1 MRKIYAQKE
10 ISALRPV
17 LGDDLFGRIYAS
29 PHLFVPVGDDG
40 CFFSFLFCDIRQPQL
55 PGMRMS
61 AYCSREA
68 LLFVSDS
75 ALCRE
80 ELAKISE
87 DQLPCKQ
94 ILDLFLALSGS
105 DVDFLEH
112 LEDDI
117 TALED
122 EMLLS
127 KRPLRGAEG
136 RIIRMRRLL
145 LRFKRYYEQFSLI
158 TSGFAENENSL
169 LDDALQK
176 RFSSLDRRLD
186 HLLNSVLHLREYI
199 TQVREAYQAQI
210 DIEQNQIM
218 KIFTVLTAVFLPP
231 TLIAGW
237 YGMNFSLPEYS
248 WSFGYGYVALLTL
261 AVCLCSV
268 LWFKHKHWF

>member
-1 MRKIYAQKE
+1 MRQIYTQTE
-10 ISALRPV
+10 LSELRPL
-17 LGDDLFGRIYAS
+17 LGDDLFARVSAS
-29 PHLFVPVGDDG
+29 PHLFVPVGGDG
-40 CFFSFLFCDIRQPQL
+40 FFFSFLFCDVRQPQL
-55 PGMRMS
+55 PGARLS
-61 AYCSREA
+61 AYCGRDA

-80 ELAKISE
+80 QLGQISE
-87 DQLPCKQ
+87 DQTPCKQ
-94 ILDLFLALSGS
+94 ILDLFLALSAS
-105 DVDFLEH
+105 DVDVLER
-112 LEDDI
+112 LEDEI

-127 KRPLRGAEG
+127 KRPVRSASG

-145 LRFKRYYEQFSLI
+145 LRLKRYYEQFSLI
-158 TSGFAENENSL
+158 TSGFAENEL

-176 RFSSLDRRLD
+176 RFRSLDRRLD
-186 HLLNSVLHLREYI
+186 HLLDSVLHLREYI

-237 YGMNFSLPEYS
+237 YGMNFSLPEYH
-248 WSFGYGYVALLTL
+248 WAFGYPYVILLTL
-261 AVCLCSV
+261 GVCLCSA

>member
-1 MRKIYAQKE
+1 MRKLYPQKE
-10 ISALRPV
+10 LSALRPI
-17 LGDDLFGRIYAS
+17 LGDDLFGRISAS
-29 PHLFVPVGDDG
+29 PHLFVPVGEDG
-40 CFFSFLFCDIRQPQL
+40 CFFSFLFCDIQQPQL
-55 PGMRMS
+55 PGTRIS
-61 AYCSREA
+61 AYCGPET

-75 ALCRE
+75 SICKEQLS
-80 ELAKISE
+80 KISE
-87 DQLPCKQ
+87 AQHPCKQ
-94 ILDLFLALSGS
+94 MLDLFLALSAS
-105 DVDFLEH
+105 DVDFLER
-112 LEDDI
+112 LEDEI

-127 KRPLRGAEG
+127 KKPVRNAGG

-158 TSGFAENENSL
+158 TSGFAENENGL

-237 YGMNFSLPEYS
+237 YGMNFTLPEYS
-248 WSFGYGYVALLTL
+248 WGFGYGYVILLTL